1 MNPSSRRFLAIAV
14 ALVVGVAAGFGAHS
28 LMSSKSTTPTTTPVT
43 PTEPVSSTASTN
55 SLTQVYQQDVAGV
68 VTVAVTTTAGA
79 GISPFGGPS
88 QQKVQ
93 AFGSG
98 FEIDSKGDI
107 LTADHVVAG
116 AQSVNV
122 ILGNGS
128 TVKATVVGTD
138 GSTDSAVIHVDV
150 PKAELHPLT
159 LGNSSAVQPGQEVA
173 AIGTPFSTSLAGT
186 MTAGIVSAIN
196 RSITAPNGFTI
207 AGAIQTDAAINHGN
221 SGGPLIDVATNT
233 VIGINDQLPAG
244 DPNANAGVGFA
255 APIDSVKSSAQTLIA
270 GGTVKHAYMGVEI
283 GNATSGGAKI
293 GRIIAGSPSAQAGL
307 KAGDIITA
315 YNGKSVPNAGV
326 LTAFVTQSHPGETVT
341 LTIQRKGTTRK
352 ITLTLG
358 TQPAQAK

>member
-1 MNPSSRRFLAIAV
+1 MNSSSRRSLAIAV
-14 ALVVGVAAGFGAHS
+14 ALVVGVAAGFGIHS
-28 LMSSKSTTPTTTPVT
+28 LTNGKSTTPATTPVT
-43 PTEPVSSTASTN
+43 PTAPVSSTASPD
-55 SLTQVYQQDVAGV
+55 SLGQVYQQDVAGV
-68 VTVAVTTTAGA
+68 VTVTVTTTAGT
-79 GISPFGGPS
+79 GDNPFGGPS
-88 QQKVQ
+88 GQKVQ

-98 FEIDSKGDI
+98 FEIDTKGNI

-116 AQSVNV
+116 ATSVKV
-122 ILGNGS
+122 ILASGS
-128 TVKATVVGTD
+128 TVNATVVGQD
-138 GSTDSAVIHVDV
+138 VSTDSAVLHIDV
-150 PKAELHPLT
+150 PADQLHPLA
-159 LGNSSAVQPGQEVA
+159 LGDSSAVQPGQEVA

-196 RSITAPNGFTI
+196 RSITAPNRFTI

-255 APIDSVKSSAQTLIA
+255 APINSIKSSAHTLIA
-270 GGTVKHAYMGVEI
+270 GGTVKHAYMGVRI
-283 GNATSGGAKI
+283 DNATNGGAKI
-293 GRIIAGSPSAQAGL
+293 SSISADSPAAKAGL

-315 YNGKSVPNAGV
+315 FNGKSVANAGV
-326 LTAFVTQSHPGETVT
+326 LTAFVTQSHPGDTVR
-341 LTIQRKGTTRK
+341 LTIQRKGATQK